1 MAEVD
6 ANTFPEETFGSE
18 VLAVCLRNA
27 LGGIGCPFVLEF
39 AIFRESG
46 LWAVLSMKENIL
58 PDESSC
64 FLI

>member
-1 MAEVD
+1 M
-6 ANTFPEETFGSE
+6 GSE

-27 LGGIGCPFVLEF
+27 LGGIVCPFVLEF
-39 AIFRESG
+39 AICRESG